1 MAKVHDGRYMA
12 HIEGEFVVFLIGMRI
27 NKPWR
32 PDKWVPVA
40 RSMPPMLKT
49 LFKNPEKGM
58 LGARAAWMGGPAVV
72 QYWRSFE
79 DLDRFARNPADP
91 HRSAWQQFNKKVG
104 SSGEVGIWH
113 ETFKVQA
120 GEYECMYGN
129 MPRVGLA
136 AAADHLPIGR
146 KSDSA
151 AQRIGVAAADIGTE
165 VSPAEPEG
173 E

>member
-1 MAKVHDGRYMA
+1 MAKVHNGRYMA
-12 HIEGEFVVFLIGMRI
+12 HIDGDFVVFLIGMRV

-32 PDKWVPVA
+32 PDKWLPVA
-40 RSMPPMLKT
+40 REMPPMLNA
-49 LFKNPEKGM
+49 LFKNPQKGM
-58 LGARAAWMGGPAVV
+58 LGARFGWMGGPLVV

-79 DLDRFARNPADP
+79 DLESFARNTADP
-91 HRSAWQQFNKKVG
+91 HRPAWQRFNKKVG
-104 SSGEVGIWH
+104 NSGEVGIWH
-113 ETFKVQA
+113 ETFKVRA
-120 GEYECMYGN
+120 GDYECMYGN

-151 AQRIGVAAADIGTE
+151 AQRIGVAIADPGSE
-165 VSPAEPEG
+165 AEPAEPEG